1 MSLEFGY
8 SQVSARAR
16 AARLQKNIVISAKV
30 SWVRFWFVLE
40 LLAGITL
47 LAQTA
52 ISADLYVPANFPTV
66 QAAINAAN
74 SGDVVHLAPGM
85 YNENLTITKSVSLA
99 GSGTNNCV
107 IYCLTNV
114 PIVSITG
121 PCSCLLS
128 NFEIEGGQYM
138 GPGWYSGF
146 SGLGIVATN
155 ASLTMNTVVMNQ
167 FVNFFVTVIDGSI
180 QATNISL
187 WTRNVLGGCDVGFQ
201 LKGCTGNISN
211 LRQDAGHLDHTININ
226 DLPANHSDIT
236 IDSCTIRASSL
247 DYGNCIRTFVDS
259 NVRITRCLL
268 YRAVTDAIP
277 AFPAFDHNGVGVN
290 GYSNTVTIANNIFTN
305 LPWAVY
311 CVGSI
316 GGNQVI
322 VESNVIANSTIG
334 GVVLDAMGY
343 KGIDLGGGNLG
354 STGGNVFSELPV
366 PLTNF
371 CADILFT
378 NLNGASGANIFANG
392 NTWSNPTN
400 KENVICDKLD
410 NPAMGRLISDALA
423 IKSAGKAPG
432 GKAVLTWNERGAGEK
447 YTVQVV
453 GDVTTGG
460 WSNAPGTWP
469 ITNTS
474 LNDMHWTNLTSN
486 SGEVFYRIKSLVP

>member
-1 MSLEFGY
+1 MGSFGII
-8 SQVSARAR
+8 
-16 AARLQKNIVISAKV
+16 LP
-30 SWVRFWFVLE
+30 
-40 LLAGITL
+40 LLAVIGL
-47 LAQTA
+47 LACTTQA
-52 ISADLYVPANFPTV
+52 ADIYVPANFPTI
-66 QAAINAAN
+66 QSAINAAN

-85 YNENLTITKSVSLA
+85 YNENLTVTKSLTLA

-114 PIVSITG
+114 PVVSITG

-167 FVNFFVTVIDGSI
+167 FINYFVTVVNGSI
-180 QATNISL
+180 QATNVSF

-201 LKGCTGNISN
+201 IKGCTGSISN
-211 LRQDAGHLDHTININ
+211 LRQDAGHFDHTININ
-226 DLPANHSDIT
+226 DPPANHSDIS
-236 IDSCTIRASSL
+236 IDTCTIRASSL
-247 DYGNCIRTFVDS
+247 DYGNCIRTYTDS
-259 NVRITRCLL
+259 HVMITHCLL

-277 AFPAFDHNGVGVN
+277 PFPAFNHNGVGIN
-290 GYSNTVTIANNIFTN
+290 GYSNTVTIANNTFTN

-311 CVGSI
+311 CVGSL

-322 VESNVIANSTIG
+322 VQSNAFMNSSIG
-334 GVVLDAMGY
+334 GIAWDSMGY
-343 KGIDLGGGNLG
+343 KAIDLGGGNLG
-354 STGGNVFSELPV
+354 STGGNMFSESPT

-371 CADILFT
+371 CADVLFT
-378 NLNGASGANIFANG
+378 NLNGSSGASIFALG

-400 KENVICDKLD
+400 KESVICDKLD
-410 NPAMGRLISDALA
+410 NPAMGRLLTDGLA
-423 IKSAGKAPG
+423 ITSAGKNPG

-447 YTVQVV
+447 YTVQVA
-453 GDVTTGG
+453 GDLRTGV

-469 ITNTS
+469 ITNAS
-474 LNDMHWTNLTSN
+474 LNNMHWTNPVPNPGS
-486 SGEVFYRIKSLVP
+486 VFYRIKSVVP